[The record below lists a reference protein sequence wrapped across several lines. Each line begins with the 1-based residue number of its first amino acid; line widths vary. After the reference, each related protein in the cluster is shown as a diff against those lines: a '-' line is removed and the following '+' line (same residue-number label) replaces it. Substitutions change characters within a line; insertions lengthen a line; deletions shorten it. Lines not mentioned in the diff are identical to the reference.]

1 MKNLIIL
8 SSITAIG
15 TYINYLIFN
24 KHKKLMAKYT
34 WDAIIDIQKIANIR
48 RKNDI
53 KIIFDNKNLYI
64 GKLKNYYDS
73 KNDISKVDKFLVNDL
88 INKYIDSTNRRHS
101 I

>member
-1 MKNLIIL
+1 MNNLIIL

-15 TYINYLIFN
+15 TYINYLILN

-53 KIIFDNKNLYI
+53 KIKQ
-64 GKLKNYYDS
+64 
-73 KNDISKVDKFLVNDL
+73 
-88 INKYIDSTNRRHS
+88 
-101 I
+101 